1 MIHPVDRAAAIVVGR
16 GPSRLRFFADGWGDP
31 DLLVAP
37 DISIGHTAPITPI
50 WTSRK
55 VDDSGHIVRFG
66 NYDAGDRNLPI
77 RSQIGAVQSIEPDR
91 EVHRTVLLMAA
102 WNEHDPRIRVAI
114 AKRLAGRGV
123 RSIIPENP
131 FYGSRHPDPESHQPI
146 RTVSDFMQMGFA
158 AVTEAKGLLTAMRG
172 SGHEL
177 GVSGYSMGGNV
188 AAIISATLDF
198 PIATA
203 PLAASHSPGPVFL
216 DGVLKAGIAW
226 DALGGIDQGGRLLA
240 VLNSVSVLRVP
251 PQEHLSRAVI
261 VAGRS
266 DGYIPMSATMALA
279 NHWPGSDLRLHRGG
293 HATLVWYHKAVLVDA
308 IVASFDRMAEVS

>member
-1 MIHPVDRAAAIVVGR
+1 MIHPVDRAAAVVVGR

-31 DLLVAP
+31 DLLGTP
-37 DISIGHTAPITPI
+37 DISIGPTAPITPS
-50 WTSRK
+50 WTSRE
-55 VDDSGHIVRFG
+55 VNDSGHIVRFG

-91 EVHRTVLLMAA
+91 EAHRTVLLMAA
-102 WNEHDPRIRVAI
+102 WNEHDPTIRVAI
-114 AKRLAGRGV
+114 AERLADQGI

-131 FYGSRHPDPESHQPI
+131 FYGSRHPNPESHQPI
-146 RTVSDFMQMGFA
+146 RTVSDFMQMGLA
-158 AVTEAKGLLTAMRG
+158 AVTEAKGLLTGMRE

-216 DGVLKAGIAW
+216 DGALKAGIAW
-226 DALGGIDQGGRLLA
+226 DALGGIDQHERLRA

-266 DGYIPMSATMALA
+266 DGYIPMSATRALVD
-279 NHWPGSDLRLHRGG
+279 HWPGSELRVHRGG
-293 HATLVWYHKAVLVDA
+293 HATLVWYRKAALTSA
-308 IVASFDRMAEVS
+308 IVASFDRMSRAS